1 MASQYNLT
9 IEAGTDFDTVIYI
22 GLGDSTYTF
31 GTNKDYRATLK
42 PSYGG
47 TPQYSFDIKEK
58 QAENKLTVSMP
69 EITTRQLTTG
79 IWYWD
84 LIELTTKTNSPSGG
98 AFTTANG
105 DDTVEVNWTSHGL
118 TSDDKVVIASSA
130 SLPGGFSNGDFDG
143 TKSITI
149 VDKDNFTFEAGGNA
163 NATAT
168 GGAASFTVQYK
179 TLRLLEGD
187 VLVTPYVT
195 IKTNSSASTEE

>member
-9 IEAGTDFDTVIYI
+9 IEAGTDFEAVIYI

-58 QAENKLTVSMP
+58 QADNKLTLSMR
-69 EITTRQLTTG
+69 EELTRQLTSG
-79 IWYWD
+79 IWHWD
-84 LIELTTKTNSPSGG
+84 LIELQTKTINALAN
-98 AFTTANG
+98 AFTTTNA
-105 DDTVEVNWTSHGL
+105 DATVEVNWSNHGL
-118 TSDDKVVIASSA
+118 TSDDKLIISGSQG
-130 SLPGGFSNGDFDG
+130 LPGGFSNGAFDG
-143 TKSITI
+143 TKNITI
-149 VDKDNFTFEAGGNA
+149 VDDNNLTFEASGNA

-168 GGAASFTVQYK
+168 GGAATLSSAYK
-179 TLRLLEGD
+179 TIRLLEGD